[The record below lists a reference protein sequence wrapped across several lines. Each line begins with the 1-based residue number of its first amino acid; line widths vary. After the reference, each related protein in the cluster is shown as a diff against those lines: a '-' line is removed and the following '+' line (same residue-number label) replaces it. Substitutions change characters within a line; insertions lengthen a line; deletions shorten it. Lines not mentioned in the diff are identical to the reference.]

1 MTVGVDSS
9 IIVAAVHANHPLH
22 KPMAGWLDAAF
33 DEHSVVIAHHT
44 VLGSYA
50 VLTRLPAPY
59 RLGPAEADR
68 VLRETLETHATIAPF
83 DGAAIWDLVDRIG
96 QMPAAGGATYDA
108 FIIEILKVAGVLAIA
123 TSKVDQFRRLSRDI
137 DIIDPLA

>member
-22 KPMAGWLDAAF
+22 KPMAGWLDAAL
-33 DEHSVVIAHHT
+33 DEHAIIVAHHS
-44 VLGSYA
+44 VLESYA

-108 FIIEILKVAGVLAIA
+108 FIVEILKGAGVHAIA
-123 TSKVDQFRRLSRDI
+123 TSNVDQFRRLSRDI

>member
-1 MTVGVDSS
+1 MTVGVDSA

-22 KPMAGWLDAAF
+22 KPMAGWLDAAL
-33 DEHSVVIAHHT
+33 DEHAIIVAHHS
-44 VLGSYA
+44 VLESYA

-108 FIIEILKVAGVLAIA
+108 FIVEILKGAGVHAIA
-123 TSKVDQFRRLSRDI
+123 TSHVDQFRRLSRDI

>member
-22 KPMAGWLDAAF
+22 KSIAGWLDAAL
-33 DEHSVVIAHHT
+33 DEHAIVVAHHT
-44 VLGSYA
+44 VLESYA

-68 VLRETLETHATIAPF
+68 ALRGTLEAYATIAPF
-83 DGAAIWDLVDRIG
+83 DGAAMWDVLDRIG

-108 FIIEILKVAGVLAIA
+108 FIIEILKAAGVDAIA
-123 TSKVDQFRRLSRDI
+123 TSNVEQFRRLSRDL